1 MHDLMEGKDNKKWD
15 FLLEMRG
22 SRCYAEDLKVHS
34 FCILWVGSPVSCW
47 SPANALCS
55 FLLQFFFC
63 VDKENHCVESI
74 NNRRKIW
81 VQLLGQKKRYW
92 LMSRDNEWIG
102 HSIHPM
108 CNGIVQIIKFWKE
121 NSFTTD

>member
-1 MHDLMEGKDNKKWD
+1 MHDLMEGKDNEKWD

-22 SRCYAEDLKVHS
+22 SRCYAEDLKVHGLVFFGLGPLSLVDHQLMLYALFFYS
-34 FCILWVGSPVSCW
+34 FC
-47 SPANALCS
+47 
-55 FLLQFFFC
+55 C
-63 VDKENHCVESI
+63 VDKENHWVESI

-81 VQLLGQKKRYW
+81 VQLLGHKNRYW